1 MKTSHLNHL
10 MVAAPESNSRPK
22 LGPNHGSMGDLL
34 TSGFLVRI
42 VEILD
47 TRSAPFVSLTQ
58 QFKHDDIDGALD
70 P

>member
-1 MKTSHLNHL
+1 M
-10 MVAAPESNSRPK
+10 
-22 LGPNHGSMGDLL
+22 GPNHGSMGDLL

-47 TRSAPFVSLTQ
+47 KRSASFVSLTQ